1 MSDGQFAREF
11 DANLPR
17 LSKPVRISSF
27 HDAQVFVRRWA
38 IRDKDLAIRALR
50 RRLDRAHSA
59 ESADSALQDLKRE
72 LAARGLLP
80 RAEPS
85 PR

>member
-1 MSDGQFAREF
+1 MSDPRTAREF

-17 LSKPVRISSF
+17 LSKPVRISTF

-59 ESADSALQDLKRE
+59 ETADSALVDLKRE

-80 RAEPS
+80 RAEPA

>member
-1 MSDGQFAREF
+1 MFDMRAAREF

-17 LSKPVRISSF
+17 LSKPVRISTF
-27 HDAQVFVRRWA
+27 NDAQVFVRRWA

-59 ESADSALQDLKRE
+59 ESADSALLELKRL

-80 RAEPS
+80 G
-85 PR
+85 